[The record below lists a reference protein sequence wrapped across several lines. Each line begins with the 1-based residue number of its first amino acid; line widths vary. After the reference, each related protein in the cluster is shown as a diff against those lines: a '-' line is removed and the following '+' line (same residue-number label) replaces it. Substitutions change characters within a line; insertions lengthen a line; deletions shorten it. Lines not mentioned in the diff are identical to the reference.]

1 MASEQHTALETNHI
15 EYITVRNMDT
25 HDTSKN
31 HGFAGEANDFDSAK
45 DTSDFGFVRVAAAVP
60 VVSIANPRKNAEKIC
75 GLMDKA
81 EKRQVSIVTFP
92 ELSVTGYTCAD
103 LFGQEMLIA
112 EAENAVAEIAAYSVG
127 KNVTAVVGAPVGLDG
142 RLYNCAVVIK
152 AGKICGIVPKTYL
165 PNYNEFYE
173 CRWFSSGSRFI
184 KNPVEFTYAGQRV
197 TMGTNSIFSVG
208 KASFA
213 IEICEDLWAPVAPSS
228 FHSVAGALITL
239 NLSASNEIIGKDSYR
254 KQLVTL
260 QSAKTYSAYIYCSA
274 GYGESTQDLVYSGA
288 ALIAENGSLLAEN
301 GLFQTEDSIIVADID
316 CEKLETLR
324 RKSSTYETIFS
335 DGEICCGGQYKH
347 IAIGDTAPTDFSK
360 DLLHPVEAHPFI
372 PKSTE
377 KELDARCRSIID
389 IQVTGL
395 VTRLNHIA
403 CKSAVVGISGGLDST
418 LALIVTVMAF
428 DKAGLDRKNIT
439 GITMP
444 GYGTTDRTYRN
455 AIELMSRLGISIRE
469 IPIAGACDRHFADI
483 GHDKNIHDTTYE
495 NSQARE
501 RTQILMDVANQV
513 GGIVI
518 GTGDLSELAL
528 GWATYNGDHISMYGV
543 NASIP
548 KTLVRYLVKWAAGQS
563 LDTTCSIQN
572 TAGCTRDTAVST
584 GDTDGSIGS
593 ATVSTGDADGS
604 IGSATVSTGFHTVKE
619 ILLDIVDTPV
629 SPELLP
635 ADKDG
640 AISQVTEDLVGPY
653 ELHDFFL
660 YNFFRFGFRPAKIQF
675 LAEKAFHGSYDSDT
689 INKWLKMFIR
699 RFFTQQFKRSCLP
712 DGPKVGSISLSPRG
726 DWRMPSDTAPGIF
739 NL

>member
-1 MASEQHTALETNHI
+1 
-15 EYITVRNMDT
+15 MDT
-25 HDTSKN
+25 QDISK
-31 HGFAGEANDFDSAK
+31 
-45 DTSDFGFVRVAAAVP
+45 DFGFVRVAAAVP
-60 VVSIANPRKNAEKIC
+60 VVSVANPRKNVERIC
-75 GLMDKA
+75 GLIDKA
-81 EKRQVSIVTFP
+81 EKSQVSIVTFP

-103 LFGQEMLIA
+103 LFGQELLIT
-112 EAENAVAEIAAYSVG
+112 EAENAVAEIAAHSVG
-127 KNVTAVVGAPVGLDG
+127 KNVAAVVGAPVGLDG
-142 RLYNCAVVIK
+142 RLYNCAIVIK
-152 AGKICGIVPKTYL
+152 SGKIHGIVPKTYL

-184 KNPVEFTYAGQRV
+184 KNPAEFTYAGQSV
-197 TMGTNSIFSVG
+197 KMGTNSIFRIG
-208 KASFA
+208 KATFA

-239 NLSASNEIIGKDSYR
+239 NLSASNETIGKDSYR
-254 KQLVTL
+254 KQLVSL

-301 GLFQTEDSIIVADID
+301 GLFHTEDSLTIADID
-316 CEKLETLR
+316 CEKLEALR
-324 RKSSTYETIFS
+324 RKSSTFETVFS
-335 DGEICCGGQYKH
+335 DGETCRGDQYSH
-347 IAIGDTAPTDFSK
+347 INIGDTEPTDFHK
-360 DLLHPVEAHPFI
+360 ELLHPVEAHPFT
-372 PKSTE
+372 PESSE
-377 KELDARCRSIID
+377 KELDTRCRSIID
-389 IQVTGL
+389 IQVAGL
-395 VTRLNHIA
+395 VTRLNHIG

-455 AIELMSRLGISIRE
+455 AIELMSHLGISVRE
-469 IPIAGACDRHFADI
+469 ISIAGACDRHFADI

-528 GWATYNGDHISMYGV
+528 GWATYNGDHMSMYGV

-548 KTLVRYLVKWAAGQS
+548 KTLVRYLVKWAANQH
-563 LDTTCSIQN
+563 LD
-572 TAGCTRDTAVST
+572 
-584 GDTDGSIGS
+584 SIGYG
-593 ATVSTGDADGS
+593 AAQHTADGDINEAIRTNQEKGDAQP
-604 IGSATVSTGFHTVKE
+604 HTVKE
-619 ILLDIVDTPV
+619 ILIDIADTPV

-675 LAEKAFHGSYDSDT
+675 LAEKAFNGRYDSNT
-689 INKWLKMFIR
+689 IRKWLKVFVK
-699 RFFTQQFKRSCLP
+699 RFFAQQFKRSCLP

-726 DWRMPSDTAPGIF
+726 DWRMPSDADPSAFQIEF
-739 NL
+739 Q